1 MGGNKMKKVLVA
13 IILGLFLFVGCDNT
27 KNTPTSKVEQYLG
40 KYQKL
45 DKDVLADLDNVLDK
59 DENMSDEQ
67 KKEYRTLL
75 EKQYQNLS
83 YKIKKEE
90 VKGNTATVDVE
101 IEVLDYQTSINKSKE
116 YYAEHQDEF
125 KNDSK
130 DKKDD
135 KEESK
140 ENDNNN
146 VKEEVTDKAEEAKD
160 DIADTLDNIASFIDY
175 KIQELKNVDTTIKY
189 DLTFNLTKEDG
200 VWVIDDLS
208 DDDRQKLHGLY

>member
-13 IILGLFLFVGCDNT
+13 IILGIFLFVGCDNT

-125 KNDSK
+125 KNDSAA
-130 DKKDD
+130 KKDTNEAT
-135 KEESK
+135 KEK
-140 ENDNNN
+140 NNN
-146 VKEEVTDKAEEAKD
+146 VGDESVRDKAEEAKD

>member
-13 IILGLFLFVGCDNT
+13 IILGIFLFVGCDNT

-125 KNDSK
+125 KNDSAA
-130 DKKDD
+130 KKDTNEAT
-135 KEESK
+135 KEK
-140 ENDNNN
+140 NNN
-146 VKEEVTDKAEEAKD
+146 VGDENVRDKAEEAKD

>member
-1 MGGNKMKKVLVA
+1 MKKVLVA
-13 IILGLFLFVGCDNT
+13 IVLGLFLFVGCDNT

>member
-1 MGGNKMKKVLVA
+1 MKKVLVA

>member
-1 MGGNKMKKVLVA
+1 MKKVLVA

-59 DENMSDEQ
+59 DENMNDEQ

-125 KNDSK
+125 KNDSAA
-130 DKKDD
+130 KKDTNEAT
-135 KEESK
+135 KEK
-140 ENDNNN
+140 NNN
-146 VKEEVTDKAEEAKD
+146 VGNESVRDKAEEAKD

-175 KIQELKNVDTTIKY
+175 KIQELKNVNTTIKY

>member
-125 KNDSK
+125 KNDSAN
-130 DKKDD
+130 KKDTNEAT
-135 KEESK
+135 KEK
-140 ENDNNN
+140 NNN
-146 VKEEVTDKAEEAKD
+146 VGDENVRDKAEEAKD

>member
-1 MGGNKMKKVLVA
+1 MKKILVA
-13 IILGLFLFVGCDNT
+13 IILGMFLFAGCENT

-45 DKDVLADLDNVLDK
+45 DKDVLTDLDNVLDK
-59 DENMSDEQ
+59 DDNMNDDQ

-83 YKIKKEE
+83 YKIKNEE
-90 VKGNTATVDVE
+90 IKGDTATVDVE

-116 YYAEHQDEF
+116 YYAEHQDDF
-125 KNDSK
+125 KNNSD
-130 DKKDD
+130 DKKDSND
-135 KEESK
+135 ADN
-140 ENDNNN
+140 ENDNNGGD
-146 VKEEVTDKAEEAKD
+146 EVVGDKAEEVKD
-160 DIADTLDNIASFIDY
+160 DIKDTIDNIASFIDY
-175 KIQELKNVDTTIKY
+175 KIKELKNVDSTIKY

-208 DDDRQKLHGLY
+208 EDDRQKLHGLY